1 MIEAHERVVEAQF
14 GPRAKAYV
22 ESAVHS
28 QGADLEAIGALA
40 QKLRPSWRSISAP
53 AAAMSPMPSRAMR
66 GGSSRRDLS
75 SEMLAAVARTARE
88 KGLGNIET
96 AEAPAERLPFED
108 ETFDFVASRF
118 SAHHWRDFERRLAG
132 GAPHARNA
140 AGGRR
145 SSTLMLRA
153 RRCSTPICRRSSCC
167 ATIPMSAITL
177 ARNGWTRSP
186 ALASPSRSCRTW
198 RLRMDFPVWIARMRT
213 PEEKVKAIRALQI
226 AASAE
231 TKAHFAI
238 EPDGSFLLD
247 VLMIEALGGVSGAT
261 RKLPS
266 RNSGFTAP

>member
-28 QGADLEAIGALA
+28 QGADLDAIAALA
-40 QKLRPSWRSISAP
+40 QELRPGLALDLG
-53 AAAMSPMPSRAMR
+53 A
-66 GGSSRRDLS
+66 GGGHVSYAVARHARRVIATDLS

-88 KGLGNIET
+88 KGLSNIET

-118 SAHHWRDFERRLAG
+118 SAHHWRDFDAG
-132 GAPHARNA
+132 LGQ
-140 AGGRR
+140 
-145 SSTLMLRA
+145 A
-153 RRCSTPICRRSSCC
+153 RRTLKRGGKAVFVDVYAPGQALFDTHLQAIELLRDHSHVRDYTCAQWLDALGRCGFALEACR
-167 ATIPMSAITL
+167 A
-177 ARNGWTRSP
+177 
-186 ALASPSRSCRTW
+186 W
-198 RLRMDFPVWIARMRT
+198 RLRMDFPVWTARMRT
-213 PEEKVKAIRALQI
+213 PEENVKAIRALQN

-247 VLMIEALGGVSGAT
+247 VLMVEAS
-261 RKLPS
+261 
-266 RNSGFTAP
+266 TA